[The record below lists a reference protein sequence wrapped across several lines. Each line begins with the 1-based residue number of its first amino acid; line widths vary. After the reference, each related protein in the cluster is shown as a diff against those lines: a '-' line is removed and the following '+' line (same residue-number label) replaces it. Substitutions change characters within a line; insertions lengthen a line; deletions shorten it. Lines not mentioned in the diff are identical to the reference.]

1 MSDSPLSL
9 AACCSSETSAPATIV
24 SKGKRR
30 LSQLV
35 ALVILGQWS
44 FYGIF
49 RCPFIVPYVS
59 CQNCPIITCHGRLI
73 SMFWGFWL
81 LLPMA
86 TLLFGRAFCGWACP
100 GGLVSQIS
108 GTLAPWRGRNS
119 NAFLRWASY
128 GKFLGLVAALWTFFV
143 LGQPRV
149 DVPIR
154 IGEFLPSVALT
165 FAHAQPLWLTRT
177 IFILAVLALGL
188 VAANLWCRF
197 VCPAGGALE
206 LLRLLAIFRYFKTA
220 RCNDCDQCRQVC
232 ELGTRPDEDNCTNC
246 GDCRSACSRG
256 AIVFGRK
263 GTR

>member
-1 MSDSPLSL
+1 MR
-9 AACCSSETSAPATIV
+9 
-24 SKGKRR
+24 GKRR

-35 ALVILGQWS
+35 ALAILGQWS

-59 CQNCPIITCHGRLI
+59 CQNCPVITCHGRLI

-81 LLPMA
+81 LLPIA

-100 GGLVSQIS
+100 GGLVSQIG
-108 GTLAPWRGRNS
+108 GTLARWQGRIN
-119 NAFLRWASY
+119 NTLARWTSY
-128 GKFLGLVAALWTFFV
+128 GKYLGLVAALWAFFL

-154 IGEFLPSVALT
+154 IGEFFPAVSLT
-165 FAHAQPLWLTRT
+165 FAHAQPLWLMRT
-177 IFILAVLALGL
+177 IFILAFLALGL
-188 VAANLWCRF
+188 LAANLWCRF
-197 VCPAGGALE
+197 VCPAGGMLE
-206 LLRLLAIFRYFKTA
+206 LFRHLAIFHYSKTA

-232 ELGTRPDEDNCTNC
+232 EMGTWPGEYNCTNC

-263 GTR
+263 GKK